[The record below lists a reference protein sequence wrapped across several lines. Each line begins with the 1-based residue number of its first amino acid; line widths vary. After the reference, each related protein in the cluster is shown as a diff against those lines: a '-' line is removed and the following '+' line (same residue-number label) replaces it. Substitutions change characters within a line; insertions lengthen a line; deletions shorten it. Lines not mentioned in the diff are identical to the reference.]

1 MYSTPKYKANI
12 VNERTSAE
20 QTNARLSR
28 QKTK

>member
-12 VNERTSAE
+12 VNVK
-20 QTNARLSR
+20 TNAEATKDRLSI